1 MNSASAA
8 LRPIWRGED
17 AMEVFRARLFRYAG
31 QEAAAPLRRVRVL
44 PRSHRAYM
52 MFRSGKDT
60 LAIAEHY
67 RIRECTVLRWI
78 SQERSKRR
86 GLADPY
92 ECDVAG

>member
-1 MNSASAA
+1 M
-8 LRPIWRGED
+8 LRP
-17 AMEVFRARLFRYAG
+17 RLFRYAG
-31 QEAAAPLRRVRVL
+31 REDPSPFRRVRVL

-52 MFRSGKDT
+52 MFRAGKDT

-67 RIRECTVLRWI
+67 SIRECTVLRWI
-78 SQERSKRR
+78 SQERSKRL